1 MEPVGES
8 VQRVGIGRRDLCG
21 LETAKQDTRAFKT
34 ASAGGVGRH
43 GGWRCSKEYRA
54 RHATCGLNLA
64 KACLFV
70 FELRRLRALAINVTL
85 DHGILE
91 LSLAEHRLRLPF
103 TVVRIGEAWGRP
115 LVQVQFEAAV
125 RDLPGLQSLLAGLH
139 DVSTGHDRDL
149 AGRPND
155 APHALLPVVR
165 ERAS

>member
-1 MEPVGES
+1 VQLERRQFRRYPLWSPARLEWEHGQVG
-8 VQRVGIGRRDLCG
+8 VLVGDI
-21 LETAKQDTRAFKT
+21 
-34 ASAGGVGRH
+34 SAGGALLYFDGR
-43 GGWRCSKEYRA
+43 A
-54 RHATCGLNLA
+54 
-64 KACLFV
+64 F
-70 FELRRLRALAINVTL
+70 TL